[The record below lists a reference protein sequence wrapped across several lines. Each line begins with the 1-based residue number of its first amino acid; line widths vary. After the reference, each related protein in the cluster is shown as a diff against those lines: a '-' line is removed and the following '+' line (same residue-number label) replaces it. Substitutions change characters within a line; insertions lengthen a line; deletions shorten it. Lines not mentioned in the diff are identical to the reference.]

1 MIIDRPLKKC
11 VARLELAQ
19 TVWKTGNL
27 PLIYTH
33 TKITKITRMQIISS
47 VLKAD
52 LLNITTITTIKILI
66 IIKMKISVVNYNQI
80 ESRLFI

>member
-52 LLNITTITTIKILI
+52 LLNITTIKVLI
-66 IIKMKISVVNYNQI
+66 IIKLKISLVNYNQI

>member
-66 IIKMKISVVNYNQI
+66 IIKLKISVVNYNQV
-80 ESRLFI
+80 ESA

>member
-66 IIKMKISVVNYNQI
+66 IIKLKTSVVNYNQV
-80 ESRLFI
+80 ESA